1 MEDNLNFDQVERPW
15 GRFRRFTKN
24 MQSTVKILEVN
35 PNEIL
40 SLQSHSKR
48 SEFWYVIEGNG
59 FFEVDGEKVAVEKED
74 KRYIP
79 IMSKHRISSG
89 DKGMRVLEI
98 SFGDFD
104 EEDEIKYE
112 DKYGRV

>member
-1 MEDNLNFDQVERPW
+1 MEENLSFDQVERPW
-15 GRFRRFTKN
+15 GCFRSFTKN
-24 MQSTVKILEVN
+24 KPSTVKILEIK

-40 SLQSHSKR
+40 SLQSHEHR
-48 SEFWYVIEGNG
+48 SEFWYVISGG
-59 FFEVDGEKVAVEKED
+59 GYFEVDGEKTKVEEGNEQYIAV
-74 KRYIP
+74 RA
-79 IMSKHRISSG
+79 KHRMSSL

-112 DKYGRV
+112 DKYGRA

>member
-1 MEDNLNFDQVERPW
+1 MENELNFEQVERPW
-15 GRFRRFTKN
+15 GSFRRFTKN
-24 MQSTVKILEVN
+24 MPSTVKILEVN

-40 SLQSHSKR
+40 SLQSHNKR

-59 FFEVDGEKVAVEKED
+59 FFEVNEKKIEVKENNEQ
-74 KRYIP
+74 YIP
-79 IMSKHRISSG
+79 IGIKHRISSG
-89 DKGMRVLEI
+89 ENGIKVLEI